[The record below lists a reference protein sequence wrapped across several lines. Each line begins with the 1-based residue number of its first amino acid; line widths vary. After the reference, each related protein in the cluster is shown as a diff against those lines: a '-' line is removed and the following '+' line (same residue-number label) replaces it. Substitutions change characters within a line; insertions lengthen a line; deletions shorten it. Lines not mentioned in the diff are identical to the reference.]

1 MQQPKWFH
9 GSMRGRSGSW
19 WLSGVGVVFGVV
31 AKQTADQDNPSALSI
46 PPFFTAMAAT
56 CSVTGPPIL
65 SRGNG
70 VAAAAFSNGR
80 AGSAA
85 TPANGGPYGP
95 PEAGALAPAAHLL
108 KASALA

>member
-1 MQQPKWFH
+1 
-9 GSMRGRSGSW
+9 MRGRSGSW

-31 AKQTADQDNPSALSI
+31 ATQTADQDNPSSLSI

-70 VAAAAFSNGR
+70 VAAAGFSNGQDQLR
-80 AGSAA
+80 
-85 TPANGGPYGP
+85 PWLM
-95 PEAGALAPAAHLL
+95 EAPVGRGALEPAAHLL
-108 KASALA
+108 KSFRLGLTG